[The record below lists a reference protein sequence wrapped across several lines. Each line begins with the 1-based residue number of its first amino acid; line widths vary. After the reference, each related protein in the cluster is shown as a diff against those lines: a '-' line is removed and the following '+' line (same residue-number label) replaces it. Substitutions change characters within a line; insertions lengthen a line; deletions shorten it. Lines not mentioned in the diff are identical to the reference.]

1 LLAAAS
7 AVRRAGLETLIRQ
20 TPLLRLAGSLHG
32 LLAITQY
39 VEQLQPEALLL
50 DLENESR
57 SLESRALAGIP
68 ASFPVVALVDQPTA
82 DWAARALRSGV
93 KAILPR
99 DSGMDEI
106 LSGIQAAYAGL
117 VLLDAEVTQ
126 TLAARIPTP
135 AVQPAAALDDLTAR
149 EVEVLRMLAEGLG
162 NRDMAGRLGIS
173 DHTVKFHISSILDK
187 LGASTRTE
195 AVTMGIAWE
204 SSCFE
209 SLAFPAALRTQLHR
223 SFASLKDDS
232 ALGCQSPVRFWEH
245 MHWTC
250 SQKSALFSRKI

>member
-1 LLAAAS
+1 MVCSRLRNTSNSFSRTCCCSILKM
-7 AVRRAGLETLIRQ
+7 RAGRSNQ
-20 TPLLRLAGSLHG
+20 VRWRAFPPAFPWLLWSTSL
-32 LLAITQY
+32 L
-39 VEQLQPEALLL
+39 
-50 DLENESR
+50 
-57 SLESRALAGIP
+57 
-68 ASFPVVALVDQPTA
+68 A

-106 LSGIQAAYAGL
+106 LSAIQAAHAGL

-135 AVQPAAALDDLTAR
+135 AVHPAPALDDLTPR

-162 NRDMAGRLGIS
+162 NREMAGRLGIS

-195 AVTMGIAWE
+195 AVTMGIRVGII
-204 SSCFE
+204 
-209 SLAFPAALRTQLHR
+209 LL
-223 SFASLKDDS
+223 
-232 ALGCQSPVRFWEH
+232 
-245 MHWTC
+245 
-250 SQKSALFSRKI
+250 